1 MKKNQSPESILN
13 NECRRSFLVGAGAF
27 SVAITFTGSAI
38 SQAKTGQSASNFS
51 PSLWMTVGTDGIVT
65 LTSPVSEFGQGVMTS
80 VPLIIAEEMD
90 LDWAKCKVVSAVVQ
104 AAGNAKALGN
114 PKFGGAMITG
124 ASRTTQ
130 GYWEPMRMAGAQ
142 ARAVL
147 IANAASRWG
156 VPAEQ
161 VTTVPHACVHAAS
174 GRRLTYG
181 QIAAFATAP
190 ATMPVIDQSQLKKP
204 ANFRLIGKD
213 LPRVDGF
220 DKVTGRAKYGI
231 DQRLPGMLY
240 ASVLRPPVH
249 GETPVTVDDAA
260 ARAMKGVRNV
270 VRLPYGVAVV
280 ADNTWTALQAKR
292 ALKVTWTTTSKA
304 RSYSTDKAMVEFVA
318 RAKNP
323 QDTGVAMGSHGDTE
337 NALKSAAKRIEATFT
352 CEHVVHMCLEP
363 MNATAWVRNGKLE
376 VWAPSQA
383 ATTVIGASSSPLGG
397 FKPEDIT
404 VNIPMMGG
412 AFGRRIEV
420 DFVLDA
426 VLVAKAMPGTPVQ
439 AVWSREDDVLGD
451 KVRPMMAQQISAGVD
466 SQGNLIALKHKMIG
480 ESIFARFAPPAF
492 TRSGG
497 KDEPVCEGFEI
508 NYGVDNRLAQYLREE
523 RGVDAGFWRGVGGGY
538 TKFAIESMIDELA
551 RNANKDPLEYRLGLL
566 AKQPRAQ
573 AVLREVAAMAKWDGG
588 RAKGNRALG
597 LAYSDVW
604 NSHCAM
610 IVDVSVNGSNIVVH
624 EIWSTVDCGIAL
636 QPGNIARQIE
646 GSAVWGVSAAL
657 KEKLSIV
664 NGEFQASNFHDY
676 QVIRANETP
685 RINVKVMPTDN
696 APGGVGEVGIPTVA
710 PAISNAIASI
720 SGKRLREL
728 PFKLA

>member
-1 MKKNQSPESILN
+1 MKMNELPASES
-13 NECRRSFLVGAGAF
+13 RRSFLVGAGAF
-27 SVAITFTGSAI
+27 TVSMSFVGSAV
-38 SQAKTGQSASNFS
+38 SQANTSQAAKNFA
-51 PSLWMTVGTDGIVT
+51 PSLWITVGTDGAVT

-80 VPLIIAEEMD
+80 VPLIFAEEMD
-90 LDWAKCKVVSAVVQ
+90 LDWGRCKVVSAVVQ
-104 AAGNAKALGN
+104 PSVNARALGN
-114 PKFGGAMITG
+114 PMFGGAMITG

-130 GYWEPMRMAGAQ
+130 GYWKPMRMAGAQ
-142 ARAVL
+142 ARAVM
-147 IANAASRWG
+147 IANAAARWG
-156 VPAEQ
+156 VPADQ
-161 VTTVPHACVHAAS
+161 VTTVPHTCVHAAS
-174 GRRLTYG
+174 GRRLSYG
-181 QIAAFATAP
+181 EIAAFATAP
-190 ATMPVIDQSQLKKP
+190 AAMPVVEESQLKKS

-220 DKVTGRAKYGI
+220 EKVTGRAKYGI
-231 DQRLPGMLY
+231 DQRQSGMVY
-240 ASVLRPPVH
+240 ASVLRGPVH
-249 GETPVTVDDAA
+249 GETPVSVDDAA
-260 ARAMKGVRNV
+260 AKAMKGVKNV

-280 ADNTWTALQAKR
+280 ADNTWTAFQAKR

-304 RSYSTDKAMVEFVA
+304 RSYSTEKALPEFVA

-323 QDTGVAMGSHGDTE
+323 ADAGVVMGTHGDTE

-352 CEHVVHMCLEP
+352 CEHVSHVCLEP
-363 MNATAWVRNGKLE
+363 MNATAVVRGSKLE
-376 VWAPSQA
+376 IWAPSQT

-404 VNIPMMGG
+404 AHIPLMGG

-426 VLVAKAMPGTPVQ
+426 VLIAKAMPGTHVQ
-439 AVWSREDDVLGD
+439 AVWSREDDVMGD
-451 KVRPMMAQQISAGVD
+451 KVRPMIAQQISAGVD
-466 SQGNLIALKHKMIG
+466 SQGNLIALKHKMVG
-480 ESIFARFAPPAF
+480 ESIFGRFAPAAF
-492 TRSGG
+492 TGSGG
-497 KDEPVCEGFEI
+497 KDEPVCEGFEV

-551 RNANKDPLEYRLGLL
+551 RNANKDPLDYRIGLL
-566 AKQPRAQ
+566 SKQPRAQ
-573 AVLREVAAMAKWDGG
+573 AVLREVATMAKWDGG
-588 RAKGNRALG
+588 KAKGNRALG

-610 IVDVSVNGSNIVVH
+610 IVDVSINASNIVVH
-624 EIWSTVDCGIAL
+624 EIWSAVDCGIAL

-657 KEKLSIV
+657 KEKLTVV
-664 NGEFQASNFHDY
+664 NGEFQQSNFHDY
-676 QVIRANETP
+676 QVLRANETP

-696 APGGVGEVGIPTVA
+696 NPGGVGEVGIPTVA

-720 SGKRLREL
+720 SGKRLRAL
-728 PFKLA
+728 PFSLA

>member
-1 MKKNQSPESILN
+1 MNMNQLPKNES
-13 NECRRSFLVGAGAF
+13 RRSFLVGAGAF
-27 SVAITFTGSAI
+27 SVAITFAGSAA
-38 SQAKTGQSASNFS
+38 SQAQPSASAKNFS
-51 PSLWMTVGTDGIVT
+51 PSMWMSIGSDGMVT

-80 VPLIIAEEMD
+80 VPLILAEEMD
-90 LDWAKCKVVSAVVQ
+90 LDWAKCKVVPAVIQ
-104 AAGNAKALGN
+104 AAGNAKDLGN
-114 PKFGGAMITG
+114 PMFGGAMITG

-147 IANAASRWG
+147 IANAASKWG
-156 VPAEQ
+156 VPAAQ
-161 VTTVPHACVHAAS
+161 VSTVPHACVHAAS
-174 GRRLTYG
+174 GRRLSYG
-181 QIAAFATAP
+181 EIAAFATAP
-190 ATMPVIDQSQLKKP
+190 ATMPVVDKSQLKKF
-204 ANFRLIGKD
+204 ADFRLIGKD

-220 DKVTGRAKYGI
+220 DKVTGQAKYGI
-231 DQRLPGMLY
+231 DQRQPGMLY
-240 ASVLRPPVH
+240 ASVLRAPVH
-249 GETPVTVDDAA
+249 GETPVSVDDTAA
-260 ARAMKGVRNV
+260 KAIKGVRNV
-270 VRLPYGVAVV
+270 VRLPYGIAVV
-280 ADNTWTALQAKR
+280 ADNTWAALQAKR
-292 ALKVTWTTTSKA
+292 ALKVTWTNTSKA
-304 RSYSTDKAMVEFVA
+304 RSYSTDKALPEFVA

-323 QDTGVAMGSHGDTE
+323 SDNGVVMGSHGDTE

-352 CEHVVHMCLEP
+352 TEHVVHMCLEP
-363 MNATAWVRNGKLE
+363 MNATALVRNGKLE

-404 VNIPMMGG
+404 VNITLMGG

-439 AVWSREDDVLGD
+439 AVWSREDDVAGD
-451 KVRPMMAQQISAGVD
+451 KVRPMIAQHISAGVD
-466 SQGNLIALKHKMIG
+466 GQGNLIALKHKMVG
-480 ESIFARFAPPAF
+480 ESIFARFLPPAF
-492 TRSGG
+492 EGGGG
-497 KDEPVCEGFEI
+497 KDEPVCEGFEV
-508 NYGVDNRLAQYLREE
+508 NYGVDHRLGQYLREQ

-538 TKFAIESMIDELA
+538 TKFAIESVIDELA
-551 RNANKDPLEYRLGLL
+551 RNANKDPLEYRIGLL

-573 AVLREVAAMAKWDGG
+573 AVLREVAKMAKWDGG

-597 LAYSDVW
+597 LAYSDIW

-624 EIWSTVDCGIAL
+624 EIWSAVDCGVAL

-657 KEKLSIV
+657 KEKLTVV
-664 NGEFQASNFHDY
+664 NGEFQQSNFHDY

-685 RINVKVMPTDN
+685 RVNVKVMPTDN
-696 APGGVGEVGIPTVA
+696 APGGIGEVGIPTVA
-710 PAISNAIASI
+710 PAMSNAIASI
-720 SGKRLREL
+720 SGKRLRAL
-728 PFKLA
+728 PFQMA